1 MGRGPDLAVEERAL
15 LHSKSRKRWGYA
27 RGRVNDGGVTKI
39 QESRELCGLKASR
52 RAISRVVTEVS
63 RQERLSDE
71 RLKETSESTGVSCEA
86 NRVGAVGREAKLTPE
101 LTEAHREAV
110 QRRAYSF
117 TRLSVRQTKIE
128 LEKKGY
134 VSSSS
139 AARSRLRPL
148 KRRRERTKT
157 KPTLTLEG
165 KKRRVRRRLDHVD
178 KSGKRR
184 QSHKLKSHYSLL
196 TVGSISL
203 KTG

>member
-1 MGRGPDLAVEERAL
+1 MI
-15 LHSKSRKRWGYA
+15 
-27 RGRVNDGGVTKI
+27 KI
-39 QESRELCGLKASR
+39 QESCELCGLKISR

-71 RLKETSESTGVSCEA
+71 KLKETSELTGVSYEA
-86 NRVGAVGREAKLTPE
+86 SRAGAVGRKAKLTPE
-101 LTEAHREAV
+101 LTEARRETV
-110 QRRAYSF
+110 QRYAYSF
-117 TRLSVRQTKIE
+117 TYLSIRQTKIE

-134 VSSSS
+134 VLSSS
-139 AARSRLRPL
+139 ATHSRLRPL
-148 KRRRERTKT
+148 KRRRKT
-157 KPTLTLEG
+157 MKLKPTLTLEG

-184 QSHKLKSHYSLL
+184 QSRKLKSHYSLL